1 MRVELDLTVTSLCG
15 TVVVRRHL
23 GVQNCAIKH
32 LLKLFFSETP
42 YISHEGLTRLC
53 HFIFKSVPTLYMQLL
68 NMSKNSAA
76 HEKKVEHAVWKLL
89 KHPASASPSHGLG
102 QNFEEVC
109 MFATKPCTGPCTG
122 Q

>member
-76 HEKKVEHAVWKLL
+76 HEKKVEYAVWKLL
-89 KHPASASPSHGLG
+89 KHPGLSIPNVMVWAKIPKKDACC
-102 QNFEEVC
+102 Q
-109 MFATKPCTGPCTG
+109 
-122 Q
+122 